1 LNSSPSSGNAATFS
15 PDPTKPI
22 LACDGQGLKQL
33 FNASLQW
40 MEQHTAVI
48 NSLNVFPVPD
58 GDTGTN
64 MFLTLQAA
72 CQEIAEQPDK
82 QVGIIA
88 QYASRGALMGAR
100 GNSGVIL
107 SQILRGMAQRLEGQE
122 DFNTVEFANALK
134 QGAAVAYKAVI
145 KPVEGTILT
154 VVRESGDAACEVSS
168 QLTDLRELLEY
179 VVHAARDSVTR
190 TPSLL
195 PVLREAGVVD
205 AGGQGLFVIFEG
217 MARYLQGESMVSDQA
232 LFHGVDLQV
241 AQGEQVY
248 GYDVQYVLHGTNL
261 QVDQIKADIAVM
273 GDCPLIV
280 GDSTM
285 IKVHI
290 HTPSPG
296 EPLDYGAKLG
306 SLSRV
311 LVENMQEQYQEFIMG
326 QAGPALAA
334 REEAELNIATVV
346 VSPGQGLSKLFRSL
360 GAAVIVSGGQTMNPS
375 IEQLLQAIEDAPAQ
389 EVIVLPNNS
398 NIILAA
404 QQAQALSGKRVRV
417 VPTKTVPQGVSALL
431 AYNYSADLGANTR
444 AMERGAEEVRTAEI
458 TTAVRDV
465 RLNSLEVKEGE
476 IIGLV
481 DGELVVVG
489 HSLEE
494 TAFEVLLRLE
504 ADDAE
509 ILTFY
514 YGESVPEEDAE
525 ALVEKVE
532 SRYPDAEIEVV
543 DGGQPHYHYIIS
555 AE

>member
-1 LNSSPSSGNAATFS
+1 
-15 PDPTKPI
+15 
-22 LACDGQGLKQL
+22 
-33 FNASLQW
+33 
-40 MEQHTAVI
+40 
-48 NSLNVFPVPD
+48 
-58 GDTGTN
+58 
-64 MFLTLQAA
+64 
-72 CQEIAEQPDK
+72 
-82 QVGIIA
+82 
-88 QYASRGALMGAR
+88 
-100 GNSGVIL
+100 
-107 SQILRGMAQRLEGQE
+107 
-122 DFNTVEFANALK
+122 
-134 QGAAVAYKAVI
+134 
-145 KPVEGTILT
+145 VEGTILT

-217 MARYLQGESMVSDQA
+217 MARYLQGQSMVSDQV
-232 LFHGVDLQV
+232 LSHVVDLQA
-241 AQGEQVY
+241 AQGEEGY

-261 QVDQIKADIAVM
+261 QIDQIRVDIAAM

-285 IKVHI
+285 VKVHI

-296 EPLDYGAKLG
+296 EPLDYGAQLG

-311 LVENMQEQYQEFIMG
+311 IVENMQEQYQEFIMG
-326 QAGPALAA
+326 QAGPVLPA
-334 REEAELNIATVV
+334 REEAELSIATVV
-346 VSPGQGLSKLFRSL
+346 VSPGQGLGKLFRSL

-375 IEQLLQAIEDAPAQ
+375 IEQLLEAIEDAPAQ

-431 AYNYSADLGANTR
+431 AYNYSADLHTNAR
-444 AMERGAEEVRTAEI
+444 AMERGAEEVRTAEV

-465 RLNSLEVKEGE
+465 RINSLEVREGE
-476 IIGLV
+476 VIGLV
-481 DGELVVVG
+481 DGELVVAG

-494 TAFEVLLRLE
+494 TVFEVLLHLE

-514 YGESVPEEDAE
+514 YGESVSEEDAE

-532 SRYPDAEIEVV
+532 SQYPDAEIEVV
-543 DGGQPHYHYIIS
+543 EGGQPHYHYIIS